1 MRMIDYYNYAAI
13 VLETILI
20 AAALVI
26 RTNARKKNTFCT
38 GSSQG
43 ADTSGSAGFSSAA
56 AFPNGGAGTQTPP
69 AASLED
75 RFFAGRGY
83 DAAVILLFLLGAFL
97 RLWNLTGLPDGLQQ
111 DEASIGYEAYCLAR
125 FGIDRNGYHWPV
137 YPITWGSGGGSPL
150 MIYLNV
156 LTTKLLGPGI
166 FSIRIVPAVLGTLTL
181 LLFFLLLKRAFGK
194 RTALIGLFVLSVT
207 PWHIILSRWSLDS
220 NTMPFWQLLFLSA
233 LVCAVS
239 AKKRQ
244 TGCYLLA
251 AVFAGICMYSYG
263 SANVVIPLTLLFAC
277 AALLSTKRLSLRQL
291 VLCFFAF
298 LAVCLPLAIFYA
310 VNFLGLP
317 EISASWIS
325 FPKFTASHFESV
337 FVSFD
342 RTLPSA
348 LWNNFKDL
356 LRMLTVGTR
365 TEVSWNAMPGYWTLY
380 CFTFPVTFAGVLFGR
395 TKKEDAPAARAAND
409 VFLAALAA
417 ALVFSLFLQQD
428 INRAVLLFLP
438 LVYWL
443 VMGLVFL
450 WKSFCPTVFPAVLSL
465 LLILGGFCSFAKDY
479 YGGTYNEVCATD
491 FMPGYGDAMIL
502 ADKMA
507 NEKGEDAVVY
517 STYDLVASPFMLTLY
532 YTQYDPYEF
541 QRSVVYKDPEAE
553 FRVASSFGHFVFG
566 LPVPEGSEDLSCLMT
581 DDYAQDIFVLTKKE
595 AESFPDADYDKA
607 VFKDRFVVISRK

>member
-1 MRMIDYYNYAAI
+1 
-13 VLETILI
+13 
-20 AAALVI
+20 
-26 RTNARKKNTFCT
+26 
-38 GSSQG
+38 
-43 ADTSGSAGFSSAA
+43 
-56 AFPNGGAGTQTPP
+56 
-69 AASLED
+69 
-75 RFFAGRGY
+75 
-83 DAAVILLFLLGAFL
+83 
-97 RLWNLTGLPDGLQQ
+97 
-111 DEASIGYEAYCLAR
+111 
-125 FGIDRNGYHWPV
+125 
-137 YPITWGSGGGSPL
+137 

-194 RTALIGLFVLSVT
+194 KTALIGLLVLSVT

-239 AKKRQ
+239 AKKHQ

-251 AVFAGICMYSYG
+251 AVFAGVCMYSYG

-348 LWNNFKDL
+348 LWNNLKDL

-395 TKKEDAPAARAAND
+395 AKREDAPAARAAND

-450 WKSFCPTVFPAVLSL
+450 WKSFCLPLSPVSEASPADSSGKNSACTPLTKKTSPVRALLGQKLPALLSL

-507 NEKGEDAVVY
+507 NEKGEDSVVY

-541 QRSVVYKDPEAE
+541 QRTVVYKDPEAE

-566 LPVPEGSEDLSCLMT
+566 LPVPEGSEDLSGLMT
-581 DDYAQDIFVLTKKE
+581 EDYADDIFVLTQRE
-595 AESFPDADYDKA
+595 AAAFNDADYDKV
-607 VFKDRFVVISRK
+607 VFKDRFVVVSRK